1 MTNEQAAYGQDFLQA
16 VLNCR
21 SERLGSFLAP
31 LRDKAEMFR
40 FAQHDSAAER

>member
-21 SERLGSFLAP
+21 SERSEESRIISGSTM
-31 LRDKAEMFR
+31 R
-40 FAQHDSAAER
+40 

>member
-31 LRDKAEMFR
+31 LRDKSDVSLR
-40 FAQHDSAAER
+40 ST